1 MNSKEFARIIDKLQK
16 KDIGALKILY
26 EQFFQRIY
34 MTAIGMALY
43 LMD

>member
-26 EQFFQRIY
+26 EQFFQKD
-34 MTAIGMALY
+34 LY
-43 LMD
+43 DCDRYN